1 MKKAIALHFVPLTLI
16 LAFPAFANSL
26 DTYIGLKRLIL
37 VSSAT
42 VAVSEGI
49 NASFVK
55 QRMQLEERDLTIIDI
70 SENSHKITAA
80 LRLPPEKTAAIRN
93 ELKLKS
99 GETRTVFILVGKD
112 GEKKARCYDAL
123 DLERWFAL
131 IDQMPMR
138 KAEILAR

>member
-1 MKKAIALHFVPLTLI
+1 MKKSFALYFVPLTLM
-16 LAFPAFANSL
+16 LTCPAFANSL
-26 DTYIGLKRLIL
+26 DAYVGLKRLIL

-42 VAVSEGI
+42 VAVSERI
-49 NASFVK
+49 NTSFVK

-80 LRLPPEKTAAIRN
+80 WRLPLEKTATIRN

-112 GEKKARCYDAL
+112 GGEKARCYDAL